1 MSCCLMITH
10 YMNIKEDLPSIVL
23 RMGVQERLL
32 SLLLTQLLQLK
43 KCFIVYQ
50 LFSQGGL
57 SYCVLQIFIFLN
69 GIFLYFRMS

>member
-1 MSCCLMITH
+1 MTFAPGFCW
-10 YMNIKEDLPSIVL
+10 
-23 RMGVQERLL
+23 L
-32 SLLLTQLLQLK
+32 SGKYVTQLLQLK
-43 KCFIVYQ
+43 NCFIVYQ

>member
-1 MSCCLMITH
+1 MALKPKLIISVTIFH
-10 YMNIKEDLPSIVL
+10 YNK
-23 RMGVQERLL
+23 VQNKKTGNKLTFD
-32 SLLLTQLLQLK
+32 LTQLLQLK